1 MKQRHSFSRAD
12 RADWPAAI
20 LGLSSPDCPPTE
32 RPLRVALFS
41 GNYNCIRDGAN
52 QALNRLVAFLQA
64 EAGACVRVYSPT
76 VANPAFEPAGDLVSV
91 PSFGIPG
98 RREYRLA
105 MGLPDAVRDDVRAF
119 APDIIHLSAP
129 DILGRSAQR
138 FARQLGV
145 PVVTSLHTRF
155 ETYLEHYGLR
165 FLKRRIERYL
175 GKFYEG
181 SDHVLVPNTMIA
193 DEMRDAG
200 LRTDISVWGRGVDR
214 TLFTPGARDLD
225 WRRSHGYADDD
236 VVVLF
241 FGRLVR
247 EKGLDVFADVIDAAR
262 AMGCRLRPL
271 VVGDGP
277 GRGEFARRL
286 ANVNFVGHLAGAELG
301 RAVASADILL
311 NPSTTE
317 AFGNVTLEAMA
328 AGLAI
333 VSADVPSA
341 RSLVDNGRTGLL
353 VPASDV
359 RAYAAAIERLIRVP
373 MDRVRLAKAA
383 VAEARRY
390 EWNATLQAVVDAYLL
405 CLAGDRPGP

>member
-1 MKQRHSFSRAD
+1 MKRHYSLARTD
-12 RADWPAAI
+12 RGEWPSSAAV
-20 LGLSSPDCPPTE
+20 SPVSQ

-41 GNYNCIRDGAN
+41 GNYNCVRDGAN

-64 EAGACVRVYSPT
+64 EAGADVRVYSPT
-76 VANPAFEPAGDLVSV
+76 VPNPAFEPAGDLVSV

-105 MGLPDAVRDDVRAF
+105 RALPNNLRDDIRAF
-119 APDIIHLSAP
+119 APDVIHLSAP

-155 ETYLEHYGLR
+155 ETYLAHYGLG

-175 GKFYEG
+175 GDFYAS
-181 SDHVLVPNTMIA
+181 SDHVLVPNAMIA

-200 LRTDISVWGRGVDR
+200 LATEISVWGRGVDR
-214 TLFTPGARDLD
+214 TIFTPRRRDME

-277 GRGEFARRL
+277 GRAEFARRL
-286 ANVNFVGHLAGAELG
+286 SNVNFVGHLAGGELG

-311 NPSTTE
+311 NPSVTE

-341 RSLVDNGRTGLL
+341 RSLVENGRTGLL
-353 VPASDV
+353 VPARDV
-359 RAYAAAIERLIRVP
+359 GAYAAAIERLTRIP
-373 MDRVRLAKAA
+373 MDRARLAKAA
-383 VAEARRY
+383 VAEAGRY
-390 EWNATLQAVVDAYLL
+390 EWNATLQAVLDAYQH
-405 CLAGDRPGP
+405 CLAGDRPGA